1 MVDISVGEVSG
12 FIAAGV
18 FVLQVFFP
26 LAIPA
31 ILLAFISD
39 THSLVTWSVLG
50 RFLQSTP
57 WPTLLNVDTVATTG
71 VKRRVNVVSW
81 LLTVAVALVAI
92 ASIVTPLGL
101 YESIEPSNE
110 DENSPFK
117 YMKDTSAFGYGT
129 PPRPNGFFSRHCG
142 TEYQCPGAIVEK
154 KCEKIGL
161 LENCTS
167 SVDITLPESFI
178 APFRDGATKF
188 SPSVSSIFDIQ
199 WRTYVD
205 NGYKPSKDVFVKPAY
220 RQLATLLLEDKI
232 IPVEGLVVNMK
243 TGGLGFRAHTVPQRH
258 YEFGSRWR
266 EDILFIEPDTQCVDL
281 NFTMEFV
288 LPRDVTTSDQYVEEL
303 KIVDQGGFSGLR
315 DNPAPSLDRIISNG
329 QVNLNLKDRATS
341 AGWFNNF
348 LTMVFYNVTEPDMHD
363 IKRLDVSKGDTF
375 PLPSFSENTTFR
387 VGYEVLRSSLE
398 FGEYLNLTGK
408 SENGT
413 QWSENPFDISMRNF
427 AFIRNLCAGSTFDSP
442 ANINTT
448 LVGCSLLY
456 GAAKRID
463 KGGSSLIANPGSRWS
478 LPVYSCASA
487 VKALVKEVTFHFNG
501 TTFEAL
507 EVNSTKPKS
516 YTDQES
522 KPLWAVEDL
531 KQIPISDGKPLWGIL
546 DRSKSNVDTSFP
558 SNISTMSRDHLYLPG
573 YMDEYTLLLEGPT
586 GVSDASQNLPGAEFY
601 IQAMLTA
608 LTITRPGGN
617 RGYVDY
623 SGFSSL
629 ALFAKWQNLSKT
641 PEGAAR
647 ILDLVWTDS
656 AANAVMGTKGW
667 GVTSFSANAHQI
679 RQKEKKESKKGNEKR
694 QTGKIDQDDPIVPVT
709 VYKKYIRYQIP
720 FAVPAFIIL
729 TATLATA
736 VTLAI
741 LCIMGRTG
749 PKRMRTFLEASST
762 GRNVGTFVIDQEGE
776 NESKGTK
783 EWVKSVGRKI
793 VRITREGISLEGEGK
808 EQKEVGQIVEEG
820 QIVGE
825 GEIVG
830 EGVTVEDELRD
841 PDLAEAD
848 ERTQMVSR
856 SS

>member
-18 FVLQVFFP
+18 FVLQLFFP

-81 LLTVAVALVAI
+81 LLTVAVALVAV

-101 YESIEPSNE
+101 YESIEPSND
-110 DENSPFK
+110 DENSPFQ

-129 PPRPNGFFSRHCG
+129 PPRPDGFFSRYCG
-142 TEYQCPGAIVEK
+142 TEYQCPGSIVEK

-167 SVDITLPESFI
+167 KIDITLPESFI
-178 APFRDGATKF
+178 APLRDGATKF
-188 SPSVSSIFDIQ
+188 SQSVSSIFDIQ
-199 WRTYVD
+199 WRTYTD
-205 NGYKPSKDVFVKPAY
+205 DSFKPSKDIFVKPAY
-220 RQLATLLLEDKI
+220 RHLSTLLLEDKI
-232 IPVEGLVVNMK
+232 MPVEGLVVDMK

-258 YEFGSRWR
+258 YEFGSRWT
-266 EDILFIEPDTQCVDL
+266 EDILFIEPETQCVDL

-288 LPRDVTTSDQYVEEL
+288 LPRDLATSSQYVEEL
-303 KIVDQGGFSGLR
+303 KIVDRGGFSGLR
-315 DNPAPSLDRIISNG
+315 DNPAPSLERIESNG
-329 QVNLNLKDRATS
+329 QVNLNLKDRAMS

-348 LTMVFYNVTEPDMHD
+348 LTAVFYNVTDPDMHG
-363 IKRLDVSKGDTF
+363 IKRLDVSEGDTF

-387 VGYEVLRSSLE
+387 VGHELLRSSME

-408 SENGT
+408 SGENRT
-413 QWSENPFDISMRNF
+413 QWSENPFDISRRNF
-427 AFIRNLCAGSTFDSP
+427 SFITNLCAGSTFASP

-448 LVGCSLLY
+448 VVGCSLVY
-456 GAAKRID
+456 GAANRID

-478 LPVYSCASA
+478 VPVYSCASA
-487 VKALVKEVTFHFNG
+487 VKAKVKEVTFHFNG

-507 EVNSTKPKS
+507 EVNSTKSKS
-516 YTDQES
+516 YADQES

-531 KQIPISDGKPLWGIL
+531 KGIPISDGKPLWGIL
-546 DRSKSNVDTSFP
+546 DSSKSTADIKFP
-558 SNISTMSRDHLYLPG
+558 SNISTTSHDHLYLPG
-573 YMDEYTLLLEGPT
+573 YMDEYSLLLDGP
-586 GVSDASQNLPGAEFY
+586 GAVSDATQNLPGTEFY
-601 IQAMLTA
+601 TQSMLIA

-641 PEGAAR
+641 AEGAAN
-647 ILDLVWTDS
+647 IIDLVWTDS

-667 GVTSFSANAHQI
+667 GVTSFSANAHHI
-679 RQKEKKESKKGNEKR
+679 RQKEKTENKKGNKKR
-694 QTGKIDQDDPIVPVT
+694 QAEKTDQDYPEVPVT
-709 VYKKYIRYQIP
+709 VFKKYIRYKIP

-729 TATLATA
+729 AATLATV
-736 VTLAI
+736 VTLTV

-762 GRNVGTFVIDQEGE
+762 GRNVGTFVIDQEDE
-776 NESKGTK
+776 NAPKGTK
-783 EWVKSVGRKI
+783 EWVKGVGRNI
-793 VRITREGISLEGEGK
+793 VKITREGISLEGEGK
-808 EQKEVGQIVEEG
+808 EEKDNGDVAEDGDA
-820 QIVGE
+820 
-825 GEIVG
+825 
-830 EGVTVEDELRD
+830 VEDELRE
-841 PDLAEAD
+841 PTEAD
-848 ERTQMVSR
+848 ERTQMVSQG
-856 SS
+856 S

>member
-81 LLTVAVALVAI
+81 LLTVAVALVAV
-92 ASIVTPLGL
+92 ASITP
-101 YESIEPSNE
+101 PH
-110 DENSPFK
+110 
-117 YMKDTSAFGYGT
+117 YGT
-129 PPRPNGFFSRHCG
+129 PPRPDGFFSRNCG
-142 TEYQCPGAIVEK
+142 TEYPCPGSVVER

-161 LENCTS
+161 LEKCTS
-167 SVDITLPESFI
+167 NIDTTLPESFI

-205 NGYKPSKDVFVKPAY
+205 NGFKASKDVFVKPAY

-232 IPVEGLVVNMK
+232 IPVEGLVVDMK
-243 TGGLGFRAHTVPQRH
+243 TGGLGFRAHTVPQRR

-266 EDILFIEPDTQCVDL
+266 EDILFIEPETQCVDL

-315 DNPAPSLDRIISNG
+315 DNPAPSLDRIIANG
-329 QVNLNLKDRATS
+329 QVDLNLKDRAMN

-348 LTMVFYNVTEPDMHD
+348 LTMVFYNATDPNMHD
-363 IKRLDVSKGDTF
+363 IKRLDVSEGDTF

-408 SENGT
+408 SGENRT

-427 AFIRNLCAGSTFDSP
+427 AFIKNLCAGSTFDSP

-522 KPLWAVEDL
+522 KPLWAIEDL
-531 KQIPISDGKPLWGIL
+531 KEIPISDGKPLWGIL
-546 DRSKSNVDTSFP
+546 DRSKSNADISFP
-558 SNISTMSRDHLYLPG
+558 SNISTMSNDHLYLPG
-573 YMDEYTLLLEGPT
+573 YMDEYTLLLEGPN

-601 IQAMLTA
+601 TQAMLTA

-667 GVTSFSANAHQI
+667 GVTSFSANAHQT
-679 RQKEKKESKKGNEKR
+679 RQKENPENKKGNKKR

-709 VYKKYIRYQIP
+709 VFKKYIRYKIP

-736 VTLAI
+736 VTLTI

-762 GRNVGTFVIDQEGE
+762 GRNVGTFVIDQEDE
-776 NESKGTK
+776 NVSKGTK
-783 EWVKSVGRKI
+783 AWVKSVGRKI

-808 EQKEVGQIVEEG
+808 EQKEDGEIVEEG
-820 QIVGE
+820 GIVEEAENVEE
-825 GEIVG
+825 GE
-830 EGVTVEDELRD
+830 TVEDELRD
-841 PDLAEAD
+841 PPEAD